1 MRVSCEVYPSLTF
14 NKTPQSND
22 LTFLSGYSENQEYL
36 YTLIKELH
44 DSGLSYRKITKYLND
59 REIPT
64 HRGKKWGE
72 TGNSVHSVLKR
83 KKQRDTRIRKLRNKE
98 YKTRY
103 SNFQI
108 EYLAKI
114 SSAILRSLLNLGTLY
129 CPPRR
134 LFFDNH
140 L

>member
-1 MRVSCEVYPSLTF
+1 MRVSCEVYPYLTF
-14 NKTPQSND
+14 NITTQSND

-83 KKQRDTRIRKLRNKE
+83 KTQ
-98 YKTRY
+98 
-103 SNFQI
+103 
-108 EYLAKI
+108 KI
-114 SSAILRSLLNLGTLY
+114 SEITGDSIG
-129 CPPRR
+129 
-134 LFFDNH
+134 
-140 L
+140 